1 MRKRLFAA
9 FSLSLLSWC
18 LPVQTISAPLTP
30 ANFQYCT
37 DVKGAF
43 KAESLYQL
51 HLTDEIIQKTAPSF
65 EDLRLFDTASKEIPS
80 ILIGNNPPFETVETY
95 PLEITGYE
103 NDASSVAVILKMPQK
118 HRPISVLSLDIQGI
132 DFKKR
137 IGVAESSDGKTWR
150 SLVEDS
156 IYDFSSQVNLR
167 KTRVEFPSSDARYFR
182 LELTDFKPRTGGAQ
196 PSIRLK
202 YDGLD
207 FSVDGVK
214 KKVLRIR
221 SVQGSTQTP
230 AEKKPVYDKK
240 TFTDL
245 SPSLDKEGNTVIIL
259 KADLPVDQLIL
270 EVSNPYYYRTVYLYG
285 SSTGRDDSY
294 RLITS
299 RMLYRFPLSVET
311 HEEKNSIE
319 QRALKNAFYK
329 IVIVNKNN
337 PALEIKGI
345 TLAWVQQNLYFIALK
360 NGEQH
365 SLCFGNQKLKRP
377 EYDIVLFINQNTLSQ
392 HTFERVEISS
402 IRLSS
407 GRPASEWFVGMEKT
421 ILTIVVVVLVIG
433 MGGWLFMLLKKA
445 GEKK

>member
-1 MRKRLFAA
+1 MTKRLFAVC
-9 FSLSLLSWC
+9 SLSLLFWC

-30 ANFQYCT
+30 VDFQYCT

-43 KAESLYQL
+43 KAETLYQL
-51 HLTDEIIQKTAPSF
+51 HITDEIIQKTAPGY
-65 EDLRLFDTASKEIPS
+65 EDLRFFDTASKEIPS
-80 ILIGNNPPFETVETY
+80 IVIGNNPPFETVETY

-103 NDASSVAVILKMPQK
+103 NDVSFVAVILKMPQK
-118 HRPISVLSLDIQGI
+118 HRPISVLNLEIQGG
-132 DFKKR
+132 DFKKH
-137 IGVAESSDGKTWR
+137 IAVSGSSDGKTW
-150 SLVEDS
+150 SPLVEDS
-156 IYDFSSQVNLR
+156 IYDFMSQVNLR
-167 KTRVEFPSSDARYFR
+167 KTKVEFPSTDSRYFR
-182 LELTDFKPRTGGAQ
+182 VKLTDFTPQAGGAK

-207 FSVDGVK
+207 FSVEGVK
-214 KKVLRIR
+214 KKELRIR

-240 TFTDL
+240 TFTNL

-285 SSTGRDDSY
+285 SSTGKDDSY

-299 RMLYRFPLSVET
+299 QMLYRFPLSVEK
-311 HEEKNSIE
+311 HEEKNNIE
-319 QRALKNAFYK
+319 QRALKNTFYK
-329 IVIVNKNN
+329 VVIVNKNN

-345 TLAWVQQNLYFIALK
+345 TLAWVQQNLYFIALQ
-360 NGEQH
+360 NGGQH
-365 SLCFGNQKLKRP
+365 TLCFGNQKLKRP
-377 EYDIVLFINQNTLSQ
+377 EYDIVQFINQNTLSK
-392 HTFERVEISS
+392 HAFERVEISPLRS
-402 IRLSS
+402 SS

-433 MGGWLFMLLKKA
+433 MGGWLFLLLKKA